1 MSENTSQNAI
11 EFLTRQHDTARQLLD
26 GVSSS
31 TGDARR
37 EVFASL
43 VRLLAVHET
52 AEEMVVYPVVRS
64 AGEEGNRIVEAR
76 LAEEDRSKDL
86 LSELEQLDPDSDPFD
101 ERFATLRALVESH
114 ADSEEREVFPLLST
128 TTNDAQLRAMA
139 TALQV
144 AERIAPTHPH
154 RSAPESATG
163 NLLVGPL
170 FSMIDRARDAFR
182 QATG

>member
-1 MSENTSQNAI
+1 MSQPTSQDAI
-11 EFLTRQHDTARQLLD
+11 DFLTRQHDTARQLLA
-26 GVSSS
+26 GVSGS

-52 AEEMVVYPVVRS
+52 AEEMVLYPVVRA
-64 AGEEGNRIVEAR
+64 AGDQGNRIVEAR

-86 LSELEQLDPDSDPFD
+86 LSQLEQLDPSSTQFD
-101 ERFATLRALVESH
+101 ELFATLRALVESH
-114 ADSEEREVFPLLST
+114 AQSEEREVFPLLST
-128 TTNDAQLRAMA
+128 TTNEAQLRAMA

-163 NLLVGPL
+163 NLLVGPV
-170 FSMIDRARDAFR
+170 FSMVDRARDAFR